1 MANVTTIRHSLE
13 SIFKCGY
20 KSSAIGVALMS
31 LIARKWVPVLIKI
44 QMCFM
49 IYYAKALREIAREVR
64 LTDCHH
70 HHWDGFK
77 R

>member
-1 MANVTTIRHSLE
+1 
-13 SIFKCGY
+13 
-20 KSSAIGVALMS
+20 MS
-31 LIARKWVPVLIKI
+31 LIARKWVPMLIKI

-70 HHWDGFK
+70 RPPLGWVQTVMANM
-77 R
+77 RVNE